1 METITVPEAL
11 PMRINRDALVDI
23 CRRYHVRELAVFG
36 SVLRD
41 DFGPA
46 SDVDVLVDLAPT
58 TPIKS
63 LLDRA
68 QLVVELESVFG
79 RTVDLADK
87 QRLYPR
93 LAREILATREVMY
106 AATE

>member
-1 METITVPEAL
+1 METITVPAAL

-23 CRRYHVRELAVFG
+23 CRHYHVRELAVFG

-79 RTVDLADK
+79 RAVDLADK
-87 QRLYPR
+87 QRLYPL
-93 LAREILATREVMY
+93 LAPEILATRAVIY
-106 AATE
+106 AATA

>member
-1 METITVPEAL
+1 METITVPAAV
-11 PMRINRDALVDI
+11 PMRINRDALVGI
-23 CRRYHVRELAVFG
+23 CRHYRVRELVVFG
-36 SVLRD
+36 FVLWD

-79 RTVDLADK
+79 RTIDLADK
-87 QRLYPR
+87 PRLYPL
-93 LAREILATREVMY
+93 LALKILAARAVINAET
-106 AATE
+106 A

>member
-1 METITVPEAL
+1 METNTVPETL
-11 PMRINRDALVDI
+11 PMRINQDALVGI
-23 CRRYHVRELAVFG
+23 CRGYRVRELAVFG
-36 SVLRD
+36 SVLRN

-68 QLVVELESVFG
+68 QLVVELETVFG

-87 QRLYPR
+87 QRLYPL
-93 LAREILATREVMY
+93 LASEILATYEVIY
-106 AATE
+106 AATA